1 MRKHVQWNPVNDWI
15 SFREAAW
22 KIEKGLSVSAGCSEA
37 ILQNL
42 RASGDVRVI
51 QPRKRVAVSLL
62 PGGMEFLDCENV
74 SAEDVDH
81 WLTQQKTK
89 SKAVGKRPALGKRP
103 RIKRYLAEW
112 YPAGV
117 PDPAHCPRKALKGRL
132 LEAEPGLKPLDEG
145 TLKTA
150 IDEYN
155 RDIRND
161 PN

>member
-1 MRKHVQWNPVNDWI
+1 MRKHVQWNPINDWI
-15 SFREAAW
+15 SFEEAAW

-42 RASGDVRVI
+42 RANGEVRVI
-51 QPRKRVAVSLL
+51 LPRKRVAVSLL
-62 PGGMEFLDCENV
+62 PGGMEFMDREKV

-81 WLTQQKTK
+81 WIE
-89 SKAVGKRPALGKRP
+89 KAVGKRPALGKRP

-112 YPAGV
+112 HPKGV

-155 RDIRND
+155 REIRND